1 MVQQTP
7 NYDSL
12 DKFNSLIDK
21 ATEAVMCGPDCQK
34 DKTSS
39 DLKQKYV
46 AAKTNLHTAPNQ
58 VQVAAKNYYT
68 FTQGEA
74 GYNEYLE
81 KELNDK
87 ADKIASEFKNNFD
100 ADVSKATAEIETYN
114 GLAIN
119 FTNVFDLYT
128 KYKMENDE
136 LEKELRSTTSDIL
149 TNDRK
154 TFYEDQGIDNLNF
167 YYSFV
172 RIIYM
177 IIAIGFTVSMF
188 MFPSQLSFFKK
199 IGIIVLLA
207 LYPFISTKV
216 LSWVIQLYYAI
227 INVLPKNMHRSL

>member
-1 MVQQTP
+1 
-7 NYDSL
+7 
-12 DKFNSLIDK
+12 
-21 ATEAVMCGPDCQK
+21 
-34 DKTSS
+34 
-39 DLKQKYV
+39 
-46 AAKTNLHTAPNQ
+46 
-58 VQVAAKNYYT
+58 
-68 FTQGEA
+68 
-74 GYNEYLE
+74 
-81 KELNDK
+81 
-87 ADKIASEFKNNFD
+87 
-100 ADVSKATAEIETYN
+100 
-114 GLAIN
+114 
-119 FTNVFDLYT
+119 
-128 KYKMENDE
+128 MENDD

-172 RIIYM
+172 RIIYI

-188 MFPSQLSFFKK
+188 MFPSQLTLFKK